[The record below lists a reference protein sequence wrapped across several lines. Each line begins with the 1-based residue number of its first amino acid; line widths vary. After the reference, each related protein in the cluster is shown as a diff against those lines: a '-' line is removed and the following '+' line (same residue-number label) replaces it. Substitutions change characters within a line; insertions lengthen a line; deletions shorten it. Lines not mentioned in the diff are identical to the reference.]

1 MESILSTFPCS
12 TRSSPYSWEYPNKQG
27 IGCNIISPQDS
38 ANFLQFLRQLRQDPI
53 GRNLYLSAAVGIT
66 PFMGPD
72 GTPMEDVSAFAEQLD
87 HIGALSDNQLE
98 QDFLQ
103 LYRDYELRYLGIMV
117 KWHWSKRSP

>member
-1 MESILSTFPCS
+1 M
-12 TRSSPYSWEYPNKQG
+12 RSSPYSWEYPNKQG

-53 GRNLYLSAAVGIT
+53 GKNLYLSAAVGIT

-117 KWHWSKRSP
+117 KWHWSSSNIFGHQSLSAIIF